1 MSYSVTVTN
10 SVIDTTN
17 IKNLLVQGESS
28 HPTIVFSLSPT
39 LTGLTWYVR
48 STYLSFN
55 LTTESDAITPVE
67 TESAVTVTWTVDS
80 SFTTLYGA
88 AQLILVGKVGETTN
102 VRAIGYINIAR
113 DWSGENQGAIT
124 LDLFEQLMA
133 QAEAVVAK
141 FPYIDETTGN
151 WFAWNV
157 ALGAYEDTEVHA
169 QGVQGETGVR
179 GSLTFSGNVIE
190 GTSTTPT
197 AYATGIT
204 LAIINDRY
212 RNTNAESGS
221 YQNEYVCTLGGNA
234 ATALWSYDGNAR
246 GTAGIG
252 VPAGGTTDQA
262 IVKTSGTDYAT
273 GWADISVERTATLAT
288 GSWSGASAPYTQD
301 MTITGVTT
309 AGKPPIIDVVLSDT
323 YATAQSEL
331 IAYGL
336 VYRFKVTATDT
347 VTAYATSA
355 PATAINIQAKL
366 VR

>member
-1 MSYSVTVTN
+1 MSYSATVTN

-55 LTTESDAITPVE
+55 LTTESSAITPVE

-88 AQLILVGKVGETTN
+88 AQLVLVGLVGETTN
-102 VRAIGYINIAR
+102 VRAVGYINVAR
-113 DWSGENQGAIT
+113 DWSGESQGTIT

-151 WFAWNV
+151 WFAWNP
-157 ALGAYEDTEVHA
+157 ALGAYENTEVHA
-169 QGVQGETGVR
+169 QGIQGIQGIQGVQGEPGTNGTNGTDGV
-179 GSLTFSGNVIE
+179 
-190 GTSTTPT
+190 
-197 AYATGIT
+197 
-204 LAIINDRY
+204 
-212 RNTNAESGS
+212 
-221 YQNEYVCTLGGNA
+221 
-234 ATALWSYDGNAR
+234 
-246 GTAGIG
+246 G

-262 IVKTSGTDYAT
+262 LVKTSATDYAT

-309 AGKPPIIDVVLSDT
+309 TGKPPIIDVVLSDT
-323 YATAQSEL
+323 YATAMLEETAFS
-331 IAYGL
+331 L
-336 VYRFKVTATDT
+336 VYRFKVTADDT
-347 VTAYATSA
+347 VTAYAKA
-355 PATAINIQAKL
+355 VPATAINIQAKL